1 MTDLDFIDKINIIIR
16 LMFKK
21 KKIKISRSLLEK
33 RWWRAE
39 DIHWG

>member
-21 KKIKISRSLLEK
+21 KKKMSRSLLEK